1 MLNKIYKLIK
11 ILTKS
16 HQKKLLLL
24 QILVMI
30 SAILEVTTIL
40 LFGPFLAF
48 IGNNGNPTSFP
59 YLLNAVTFFGINSE
73 KDLFI
78 YMSIFLLII
87 VLLSSLFSIITI
99 RKLSFFAANVGSEF
113 GDRLYSFYMSKSY
126 LYHSNTNSAEI
137 IKKIASEV
145 NRVTDNF
152 LQPIVQINARIAT
165 VVFLSI
171 FILIYN
177 TVVAITGI
185 IIISITYYTLFK
197 VVKNKLS
204 VNGEQISVASKL
216 RFKLLNEG
224 LNAIKEIQILGR
236 ENFFI
241 SKFNISGKQFA
252 DSYGS
257 NNSMYNIPK
266 YVIEL
271 MLYVSMLLLI
281 LYFVLKDTDE
291 LSTFLPTLAVF
302 GIASLKLLPSFQQI
316 YSGVAQIRS
325 NVSAFDSIYS
335 DLRTSLGTVNYSYSK
350 NSERISG
357 SLTLNNAFFKYSKE
371 SEFSLNDINIIIPFR
386 SKIGIVGP
394 SGSGKSTLI
403 DILMGS
409 INLSSGT
416 LYVGGILINKESVSK
431 FRNNIG
437 YVSQTPL
444 ILDGTIAENIAFGV
458 DLDDIDYN
466 RLVNSAEIAQLT
478 SWIESLQDS
487 FYTHVGERGVKISGG
502 QRQRIAIARAFYNDA
517 EYIFFDEATSSL
529 DTITENSIMETIE
542 KISELK
548 TIVMI
553 AHRLSTVKSCDNIY
567 IITKGK
573 IKDQGSFKYL
583 LENNKDFLTMSGI

>member
-1 MLNKIYKLIK
+1 MLNKILKLIK
-11 ILTKS
+11 ILTKA

-24 QILVMI
+24 QILVII
-30 SAILEVTTIL
+30 SAVLEVTTIL

-48 IGNNGNPTSFP
+48 IGNNGDPSSFP

-137 IKKIASEV
+137 IKKIATEV
-145 NRVTDNF
+145 NRVTDNL

-177 TVVAITGI
+177 TVVAVAGI
-185 IIISITYYTLFK
+185 IIISITYYTLFR
-197 VVKNKLS
+197 VVKNRLS

-236 ENFFI
+236 EHFFI
-241 SKFNISGKQFA
+241 NKFNMSGKQFA
-252 DSYGS
+252 NSYGS

-271 MLYVSMLLLI
+271 MLYVSILLLI
-281 LYFVLKDTDE
+281 LYFVLKDTGE

-302 GIASLKLLPSFQQI
+302 GIASFKLLPSFQQI

-325 NVSAFDSIYS
+325 NISAFDSIYS
-335 DLRTSLGTVNYSYSK
+335 DLHTSVDIGNNFYSR

-357 SLTLNNAFFKYSKE
+357 SITLNNAFFKYSNE

-416 LYVGGILINKESVSK
+416 LAVGGIPINKESVLK

-458 DLDDIDYN
+458 DLEDINYN
-466 RLVNSAEIAQLT
+466 RLVKSAEIAQLT

-487 FYTHVGERGVKISGG
+487 FHTHVGERGVKISGG

-548 TIVMI
+548 TIIMI

-567 IITKGK
+567 IVTEGK

-583 LENNKDFLTMSGI
+583 LEHNKDFLTMSGV